1 MKMISHI
8 FPAQK
13 SFGLVSYSSRG
24 LLLFFFL
31 NAKNRPKS
39 EEYVLFSATTQSG
52 IVVVKGQ
59 GIASFIENTPQF
71 FRRLALVVLNK

>member
-13 SFGLVSYSSRG
+13 SFGLMSYSRPG
-24 LLLFFFL
+24 LFF
-31 NAKNRPKS
+31 NAKNRPES

-52 IVVVKGQ
+52 IVAVKGQ
-59 GIASFIENTPQF
+59 EIASFIESTPQF
-71 FRRLALVVLNK
+71 FSSLALVVLNK